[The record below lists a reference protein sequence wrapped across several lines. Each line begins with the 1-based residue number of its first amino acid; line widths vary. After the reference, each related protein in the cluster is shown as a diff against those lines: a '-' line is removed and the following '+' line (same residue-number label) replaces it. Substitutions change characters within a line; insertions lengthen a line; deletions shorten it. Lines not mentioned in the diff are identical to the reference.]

1 MNDLLPCPF
10 CGGEAARVDNGPT
23 KEQMQQA
30 LSWGGDADDGG
41 SFIHCTRC
49 DASTALHFDRRE
61 NLVSSWNERSGQAAI
76 SEYAERIV
84 SDWMCGES
92 IDRRDIEALRNA
104 LGMEA
109 AP

>member
-1 MNDLLPCPF
+1 MSHLLPCPF
-10 CGGEAARVDNGPT
+10 CGGEAERVDNGPT
-23 KEQMQQA
+23 KEQMQNV

-41 SFIHCTRC
+41 SFIHCKKC

-84 SDWMCGES
+84 SDWMCGEP
-92 IDRRDIEALRNA
+92 IDRRDIEALRDA

>member
-1 MNDLLPCPF
+1 MSHLLPCPF
-10 CGGEAARVDNGPT
+10 CGGEAERVDNGPT
-23 KEQMQQA
+23 KEQMQNV

-41 SFIHCTRC
+41 SFIRCKRC

-61 NLVSSWNERSGQAAI
+61 NLVSSWNKRLGQDTVI
-76 SEYAERIV
+76 EYAERV
-84 SDWMCGES
+84 VLDWMCGEP
-92 IDRRDIEALRNA
+92 INRRDIENLRDA

>member
-1 MNDLLPCPF
+1 MIDLLPCPF
-10 CGGEAARVDNGPT
+10 CGGAAERVDNGPT
-23 KEQMQQA
+23 KEQMQNT
-30 LSWGGDADDGG
+30 LSWGGDVDDGG

-61 NLVSSWNERSGQAAI
+61 NLVSSWNERLGLVAI
-76 SEYAERIV
+76 VEYAERIV
-84 SDWMCGES
+84 SDWMCGEP
-92 IDRRDIEALRNA
+92 INQRDIEALRDA